1 MRGVKPWRLAA
12 GVVAVVLVV
21 AAVVAGRMVWVRYA
35 YGEWSL
41 SPSASPPRLMYDGR
55 EYRRA
60 DPVAEVD
67 PGDILVDHVAGGQLY
82 GPAHAVAD
90 PTVLELVTDDGVVRY
105 SLVGGP

>member
-1 MRGVKPWRLAA
+1 MKPWR
-12 GVVAVVLVV
+12 VVIGLLAVVLVS
-21 AAVVAGRMVWVRYA
+21 AAVVAGRVVWVRYA

-60 DPVAEVD
+60 DPVAAVD
-67 PGDILVDHVAGGQLY
+67 AGDIVVDHVAGGKVY
-82 GPAHAVAD
+82 GPPHPPAS
-90 PTVLELVTDDGVVRY
+90 PTVLELVAQDGVVRY

>member
-1 MRGVKPWRLAA
+1 MTRGRMVA
-12 GVVAVVLVV
+12 GLVAVVLVA
-21 AAVVAGRMVWVRYA
+21 AAVVAGRVVWVRYA

-41 SPSASPPRLMYDGR
+41 SPSASPPRLLHGGR

-60 DPVAEVD
+60 DPVAAVD
-67 PGDILVDHVAGGQLY
+67 PGDIIVDSVAGGQLY
-82 GPAHAVAD
+82 GPPDPLSD